1 MLGVIPD
8 YGWVWPKKQKA
19 KKKKPNL
26 TMFSKD
32 AFSLLWMETLSF
44 FLLRHSTKILG
55 EKKSII
61 KIQEVVLL
69 QNQEKCKTLLPS
81 FTFILYMIRLFTY
94 LTVCAYI

>member
-55 EKKSII
+55 EKKIHNKNTRSSSLA
-61 KIQEVVLL
+61 KPGEMQDFATKFHFYFV
-69 QNQEKCKTLLPS
+69 
-81 FTFILYMIRLFTY
+81 YD
-94 LTVCAYI
+94 